1 MNYQDMTLNKIFLDV
16 VNSIPTKIYDV
27 LSTTWGKI
35 LTALIFCGS
44 FLGERLPLLWYITA
58 AVFIDALWGI
68 ATAIKAKRFIFSKFI
83 TKSAIKIFAYVSI
96 YGVVA
101 LIEKGY
107 MDGGF
112 MLTSSIIASI
122 LITSELWSILGHIG
136 IAYPDWLVIKLLKRY
151 LKGEMSKKLDIPE
164 EELDNILYKKKE
176 NAKKEDSAD
185 N

>member
-1 MNYQDMTLNKIFLDV
+1 
-16 VNSIPTKIYDV
+16 
-27 LSTTWGKI
+27 
-35 LTALIFCGS
+35 
-44 FLGERLPLLWYITA
+44 
-58 AVFIDALWGI
+58 
-68 ATAIKAKRFIFSKFI
+68 
-83 TKSAIKIFAYVSI
+83 
-96 YGVVA
+96 
-101 LIEKGY
+101 
-107 MDGGF
+107 
-112 MLTSSIIASI
+112 MLTSSVIASI